1 MMQAAWRSKNRF
13 CGDVIPFRT
22 NARDSSPGLTNC
34 RAGDWVQSE
43 VETFLLR
50 NGQVIAL
57 VKNASAPYDLVWD
70 RGEERLRI
78 QVKKGRVRDGVIYF
92 TVNPRSRN
100 AKGLHA
106 KSYVGKIDAFMVFV
120 PEISKFYLVPI
131 EDAPHG
137 ATHMQLASRRA
148 SAYEMRFSSSMA
160 RVVEITRA
168 SPGRRKKSGGMSATW
183 QQQR

>member
-1 MMQAAWRSKNRF
+1 MSKPEK
-13 CGDVIPFRT
+13 VIAI
-22 NARDSSPGLTNC
+22 NANSGLTNC
-34 RAGDWVQSE
+34 RAGEWVQSE

-70 RGEERLRI
+70 RGKERLRI
-78 QVKKGRVRDGVIYF
+78 QVKKGRVRDGVTYF

-131 EDAPHG
+131 EVAPHG
-137 ATHMQLASRRA
+137 ATHMKLASRRA
-148 SAYEMRFSSSMA
+148 SAYEMRF
-160 RVVEITRA
+160 VTDTRKA
-168 SPGRRKKSGGMSATW
+168 A
-183 QQQR
+183 